1 MKTKRDIA
9 LITGGSR
16 GIGKNIAIKLAEK
29 GFDIIITYR
38 KEIME
43 AEKVVEEIEHIGGKA
58 IAIKLSQERLDSF
71 NSFFCQLRQILLD
84 EFHTDHFNYLINNAG
99 IGLSTPFCDT
109 TEEQFDL
116 LMNTLFKGVYFF
128 TQKALQYLNDNG
140 GIINISS
147 RLAQASV
154 PGYSAYASMK
164 SAIEALTRYEAKE
177 LSIRGIRVNSIA
189 PGPIATDFAD
199 GVIRDD
205 AEYNAKLK
213 AMTPFGRIGVP
224 DDIGGVVA
232 FLCTKEAA
240 WLNGQRIEISGGM
253 NL

>member
-1 MKTKRDIA
+1 
-9 LITGGSR
+9 
-16 GIGKNIAIKLAEK
+16 
-29 GFDIIITYR
+29 
-38 KEIME
+38 
-43 AEKVVEEIEHIGGKA
+43 
-58 IAIKLSQERLDSF
+58 
-71 NSFFCQLRQILLD
+71 
-84 EFHTDHFNYLINNAG
+84 
-99 IGLSTPFCDT
+99 
-109 TEEQFDL
+109 
-116 LMNTLFKGVYFF
+116 
-128 TQKALQYLNDNG
+128 
-140 GIINISS
+140 
-147 RLAQASV
+147 
-154 PGYSAYASMK
+154 MK